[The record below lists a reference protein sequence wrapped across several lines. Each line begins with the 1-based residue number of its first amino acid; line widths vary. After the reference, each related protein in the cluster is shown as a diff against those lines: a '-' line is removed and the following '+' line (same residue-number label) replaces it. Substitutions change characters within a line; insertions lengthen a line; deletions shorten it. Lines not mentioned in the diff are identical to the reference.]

1 MNHNKKIII
10 TLGII
15 FSVALLC
22 ISILKISI
30 NILYPGNELSN
41 SLKDSF
47 KGIFGKAIKFDSL
60 YFKYNGDIILQN
72 FYLSNTNDFNDNI
85 NLIKCREIT
94 IDTNLID
101 LVRKKVT
108 FAGVYMVEPEVT
120 IIKNYGKSYR
130 ETFIDDLIGNTD
142 KDSIRKFIKDGFR
155 FELIDANLAFRETFR
170 NSKSGIDITDFDF
183 KIKYKNDSISYRSYG
198 TIHDKIRNSWFKSS
212 YKASGKIFLD
222 RNYSE
227 ADIELKNFDLT
238 HLNILLNDQFTT
250 RTLVTGNFTGELN
263 YISDNDIIKCKGSTE
278 TSSLNLFYYENDT
291 PYPFFKNENI
301 DTDFDFIFS
310 KKYDKLT
317 IDNLKIDDGTFE
329 VTAYFDYLK
338 DDFLSIKLN
347 SNKIDLD
354 ELSESIYL
362 FKNCSYNGDISFN
375 GICRYSLKD
384 NKPENLNFNIKMN
397 NFNILPNNKNSRSLT
412 DIKDGN
418 VSLTADNNII
428 VLKTDFKSGKSD
440 FNVSY
445 NGLIS
450 NWSPVK
456 STNSIEINSK
466 KLELDLLR
474 ELFTGTIKKVYDLA
488 YVDMFQNFDQ
498 QMNFLKEPEGIF
510 INANDISF
518 KLHADKLVVAGNS
531 YLNNL
536 NLDLSLIKGI
546 IKTNNFTLDG
556 YNGIYTFNLYS
567 SLRQE
572 YPFFK
577 IDAAGK
583 DIDLTGISNNSG
595 INYFFGGKFSLDM
608 NFETSAY
615 RIGQVVE
622 NGKAA
627 LNIEITDGYIDNTP
641 IQLKLNDFMVRNN
654 YNNVFN
660 RIIYFPRFSISFSQ
674 SANNFYIKNFILNG
688 ADISFN
694 SNGTFTE
701 ENGLKIPVSLN
712 ITKENIIERVPLE
725 IYGSLETPCLKVKSK
740 EKTETVCF

>member
-10 TLGII
+10 SLGIV
-15 FSVALLC
+15 FSVVLLS

-30 NILYPGNELSN
+30 NILYPGNELSD

-47 KGIFGKAIKFDSL
+47 KDIFGKAIKFDSL

-94 IDTNLID
+94 IDTNLFD

-108 FAGVYMVEPEVT
+108 FAGVYMIEPEVV
-120 IIKNYGKSYR
+120 IIKNFGKTYH

-142 KDSIRKFIKDGFR
+142 KDSIRKFVKDGFI
-155 FELIDANLAFRETFR
+155 FELIDSNLTFRETFR
-170 NSKSGIDITDFDF
+170 NSKSEINITDFDF
-183 KIKYKNDSISYRSYG
+183 KIKYKNNSISYRSYG
-198 TIHDKIRNSWFKSS
+198 IIHDKIRDSWFKSS

-227 ADIELKNFDLT
+227 SDIELKNFDLT
-238 HLNILLNDQFTT
+238 HLNNLLNDQFTT
-250 RTLVTGNFTGELN
+250 RTLVTGNFSGDLN
-263 YISDNDIIKCKGSTE
+263 FISDNEIIKCKGSTE
-278 TSSLNLFYYENDT
+278 TSALNLFYYENDT
-291 PYPFFKNENI
+291 PYPFFRNEDI
-301 DTDFDFIFS
+301 ITDFNFNIS
-310 KKYDKLT
+310 KKFDKLT
-317 IDNLKIDDGTFE
+317 IDNLKIDDGTFKIT
-329 VTAYFDYLK
+329 VSFDYLK
-338 DDFLSIKLN
+338 DDFVSIKLD

-354 ELSESIYL
+354 ELSDSIYF
-362 FKNCSYNGDISFN
+362 FKNCSYNGYISFN
-375 GICRYSLKD
+375 GICRFSLKD
-384 NKPENLNFNIKMN
+384 NKPENLNFNFKMN
-397 NFNILPNNKNSRSLT
+397 NFNILPDNKNTRSLT

-418 VSLTADNNII
+418 ISLTADNNKIA
-428 VLKTDFKSGKSD
+428 LKTDFKSGKSD
-440 FNVSY
+440 FIVSY

-456 STNSIEINSK
+456 SENSIEISSK

-474 ELFTGTIKKVYDLA
+474 ELFTGAIKKVYNLA

-510 INANDISF
+510 INNNDISL
-518 KLHADKLVVAGNS
+518 KLYAEKLVVAGNS
-531 YLNNL
+531 HLNNL
-536 NLDLSLIKGI
+536 NLNLSLIKGI
-546 IKTNNFTLDG
+546 VKTNNFTLDG

-577 IDAAGK
+577 FDASAK
-583 DIDLTGISNNSG
+583 DLDLTGISNNSG

-622 NGKAA
+622 NGKAS
-627 LNIEITDGYIDNTP
+627 LDIEITDGYIDNTP

-660 RIIYFPRFSISFSQ
+660 SIIYFPRFTISFSQ
-674 SANNFYIKNFILNG
+674 SANNFYIRNFNLNG
-688 ADISFN
+688 TYISFN
-694 SNGTFTE
+694 CYGTYTE
-701 ENGLKIPVSLN
+701 DDGLKIPVSLN
-712 ITKENIIERVPLE
+712 ITKENTTDRVPLE
-725 IYGSLETPCLKVKSK
+725 IYGSLAAPCLKVKSK
-740 EKTETVCF
+740 EKTETTCF